1 MPQRWR
7 APVGWVIG
15 WLSLVGNITGAASSE
30 FGLARQIWAAY
41 TLSRP
46 AAEQWEPTA
55 GQLVY
60 VYILLLIV
68 HGAINCLA
76 TRYLARLTTSFIFVN
91 LGAAIAIVIALAV
104 TTSPKNS
111 AEYMCGRRPQRR
123 ADAPASQRSTISPAT
138 RQTAWPGSSA
148 SLACRASIWTT
159 GRQACRRYGR
169 RADVLIRPFADCA
182 ELDDDG
188 L

>member
-1 MPQRWR
+1 MCASQTSSTLIRQGLSVAELCSAYPTSGGLYSASAFLVPQRWR

-111 AEYMCGRRPQRR
+111 AEYMCGRRLV
-123 ADAPASQRSTISPAT
+123 ASR
-138 RQTAWPGSSA
+138 
-148 SLACRASIWTT
+148 
-159 GRQACRRYGR
+159 
-169 RADVLIRPFADCA
+169 
-182 ELDDDG
+182 
-188 L
+188 